1 MLDSDVLSTY
11 LTDHLAGAEAA
22 LGLLDR
28 LGSDPR
34 DELDPQALQREIE
47 ADRDVLAGVLEAL
60 GSGPS
65 GLKRAAGWVAEKLA
79 RPKLPLDEPLGRFE
93 ALELLSLGILGKRAL
108 WRALA
113 TCADADGRL
122 ARFDLTDLAARA
134 EAQHAAVERARLAW
148 ARRAFTGGSH
158 AA

>member
-1 MLDSDVLSTY
+1 
-11 LTDHLAGAEAA
+11 DHLAGAQAA
-22 LGLLDR
+22 LALLDR
-28 LGSDPR
+28 LGSDPV

-47 ADRDVLAGVLEAL
+47 ADREALAAVLAAV

-65 GLKRAAGWVAEKLA
+65 GLKQAAGWVAEKLA
-79 RPKLPLDEPLGRFE
+79 RPKLALAEPLGRFE
-93 ALELLSLGILGKRAL
+93 ALELLGLGILGKRAL

-113 TCADADGRL
+113 ACADADARL
-122 ARFDLTDLAARA
+122 ARFDLADLAARA